1 LFSGTWIPISERSAE
16 MHIVIANQW
25 YPPESGWGGVAM
37 YNHAIAHA
45 YRKLGHEVTI
55 IARRNDETTPAYAE
69 VDGIHVHRLLTRDRY
84 YLRRAPGVRYYSR
97 TAQQLS
103 YSWRVRQALK
113 QLNRTQPIDIVEF
126 AEINAEGYF
135 FARSPWL
142 PFVVR
147 CHTPTFVLR
156 DFFQPDEFLFDTKI
170 ISACEKKTIQTAH
183 AVTAPSGDMAQRI
196 AQASGIDS
204 ANITVVPNPLNAHG
218 VNGNGNGHHSA
229 GTENDLTVLYI
240 GRIER
245 AKGILVLAKAIPE
258 IIKRIPR
265 IRFLI
270 AGYDR
275 STPRGT
281 SQRAE
286 LEQQFANAG
295 ATANVEFV
303 GAVEQSQLRSLYE
316 RADLCV
322 VPALQ
327 YESFSYTCAQAM
339 AAGKPVIATRIGG
352 MPETVADGVAG
363 LIVEPE
369 NAGELAEAILRLA
382 KDPDLCVRMGRAG
395 HEKVLREYDPSKVA
409 QQNLEVY
416 AQARQRFESGSA

>member
-1 LFSGTWIPISERSAE
+1 MGFHQARDGSMR
-16 MHIVIANQW
+16 IVIANQW

-69 VDGIHVHRLLTRDRY
+69 VDGIRVHRLLTRDHY
-84 YLRRAPGVRYYSR
+84 CWRRAPVAGYYSR
-97 TAQQLS
+97 ALQQLS
-103 YSWRVRQALK
+103 YSWRLRRAL
-113 QLNRTQPIDIVEF
+113 QRLHQRQPIDIVEF

-135 FARSPWL
+135 FARAPWL

-156 DFFQPDEFLFDTKI
+156 DAFSADEFSFDTKI
-170 ISACEKKTIQTAH
+170 VSACEKRMIQRAH
-183 AVTAPSGDMAQRI
+183 ALTAPSGDMARRI
-196 AQASGIDS
+196 AEVTGIKPGQV
-204 ANITVVPNPLNAHG
+204 TVIPNPLSVNG
-218 VNGNGNGHHSA
+218 VNGNANGSKPTA
-229 GTENDLTVLYI
+229 AKNQLTVLYV

-258 IIKRIPR
+258 ILKRVSQA
-265 IRFLI
+265 RFLI

-275 STPRGT
+275 STSRGT

-286 LEQQFANAG
+286 LEQQFAGAG
-295 ATANVEFV
+295 AATKVEFL
-303 GAVEQSQLRSLYE
+303 GAVEQSQLAALYQC
-316 RADLCV
+316 ADLCV

-339 AAGKPVIATRIGG
+339 AAGKPVIATRVGG
-352 MPETVADGVAG
+352 MSETVEDGKTG
-363 LIVEPE
+363 LIVEPDD
-369 NAGELAEAILRLA
+369 ADELADAIVTLLNDRERSLS
-382 KDPDLCVRMGRAG
+382 MGRAG
-395 HEKVLREYDPSKVA
+395 REKVLREFDPLKVA
-409 QQNLEVY
+409 QENLAVY
-416 AQARQRFESGSA
+416 AQARRVFEGRTA

>member
-1 LFSGTWIPISERSAE
+1 

-45 YRKLGHEVTI
+45 YRKLGHEVTV

-69 VDGIHVHRLLTRDRY
+69 VDGIRIHRLLTRDRY
-84 YLRRAPGVRYYSR
+84 YLRRMPAVRYYSR
-97 TAQQLS
+97 AAQQLS
-103 YSWRVRQALK
+103 YSWRLRRALK
-113 QLNRTQPIDIVEF
+113 RLHQTQPIDIVEF

-135 FARSPWL
+135 FARSPWI

-156 DFFQPDEFLFDTKI
+156 DFFQSEEFLFDTKI
-170 ISACEKKTIQTAH
+170 ISACEKKTIQRAD
-183 AVTAPSGDMAQRI
+183 ALTAPSGDMARRI
-196 AQASGIDS
+196 AQASGIDLAKIS
-204 ANITVVPNPLNAHG
+204 VVPNPLDAYSA
-218 VNGNGNGHHSA
+218 NGNGNGHLRARS
-229 GTENDLTVLYI
+229 ENDLTVLYI

-245 AKGILVLAKAIPE
+245 AKGILVLAAAIPE
-258 IIKRIPR
+258 IIKSVPR
-265 IRFLI
+265 ARFLI

-286 LEQQFANAG
+286 LEQQFADAG
-295 ATANVEFV
+295 AAANVEFI
-303 GAVEQSQLRSLYE
+303 GAVEQAQLGSLYE
-316 RADLCV
+316 GADLCV

-352 MPETVADGVAG
+352 ISETVNDGVTG
-363 LIVEPE
+363 LIVEPG
-369 NAGELAEAILRLA
+369 NADELSEAILRLA
-382 KDPDLCVRMGRAG
+382 KDRELCARMGRAG
-395 HEKVLREYDPSKVA
+395 HEKVLCEYDPLKVA
-409 QQNLEVY
+409 QMNLEVY
-416 AQARQRFESGSA
+416 AQARQRFESRSA